1 LEKIYTYFD
10 LILVILL
17 FLFLFFKFKSLLGKK
32 VGLQSYKVK
41 EEIIETLKNKQLNI
55 ELFEVDEKFK
65 ADISKIKE
73 LNPSFTYDKFLLNS
87 KKAFELIVY
96 SFNDNDLSNIKHL
109 ITEEVYNLF
118 NQAIIKRDNKKLEI
132 LIKDFNNVEIS
143 KIQIINNEIYIDVTF
158 NTKQLRKINTTE
170 KEYSL
175 EEIWTFKNNPNK
187 DKIIWKL
194 SSIKVN

>member
-1 LEKIYTYFD
+1 MEKIYTYFD
-10 LILVILL
+10 LILLILL

-32 VGLQSYKVK
+32 TGLQSYKVK
-41 EEIIETLKNKQLNI
+41 EEVIETLKNKQLNI

-65 ADISKIKE
+65 ADIAKIKE
-73 LNPSFTYDKFLLNS
+73 LNPSFTYDKFLLSS

-109 ITEEVYNLF
+109 ITEEIYNLF
-118 NQAIIKRDNKKLEI
+118 SQAIVKRDNKKLEI
-132 LIKDFNNVEIS
+132 LIKDFNNIEVS
-143 KIQIINNEIYIDVTF
+143 KIEIINNEIYIDVTF
-158 NTKQLRKINTTE
+158 NTKQLRKINETE

-175 EEIWTFKNNPNK
+175 EEIWTFKNTPEQ

>member
-1 LEKIYTYFD
+1 LNI
-10 LILVILL
+10 
-17 FLFLFFKFKSLLGKK
+17 S
-32 VGLQSYKVK
+32 SN
-41 EEIIETLKNKQLNI
+41 IIRKNKQLNI

-118 NQAIIKRDNKKLEI
+118 NQAIIKRDNKKLDFCEI
-132 LIKDFNNVEIS
+132 NGWRMIEI
-143 KIQIINNEIYIDVTF
+143 F
-158 NTKQLRKINTTE
+158 E
-170 KEYSL
+170 KEFPISL
-175 EEIWTFKNNPNK
+175 DFLEKHDI
-187 DKIIWKL
+187 L
-194 SSIKVN
+194 